1 MADRHLVEKALDA
14 IYDHVHDFL
23 DENTELDNEVYE
35 LHERLSA
42 REDLIDSLEEHIK
55 ELEKELAENVMGQ

>member
-1 MADRHLVEKALDA
+1 MADRREVIKTLDDLYGYVEDL
-14 IYDHVHDFL
+14 L
-23 DENTELDNEVYE
+23 DENAELDNEVYE

-55 ELEKELAENVMGQ
+55 ELEKENEARSG

>member
-1 MADRHLVEKALDA
+1 MTDRREVIKTLDDLYGYVEDL
-14 IYDHVHDFL
+14 L
-23 DENTELDNEVYE
+23 DENAELDNEVYE

-55 ELEKELAENVMGQ
+55 